1 MSPSTWLMSPGIT
14 TEAIDAALEQL
25 LQAVAEETAGHR
37 SATQLLADAE
47 ARLAQMEADCAEAIE
62 QRCRMAEDRIAA
74 DRQAAEERGQLIE
87 RTWVLGLIG
96 LMLEGL
102 QEGGAAAASLQSLRR
117 MVEEGPIKIG
127 VPGSELVG

>member
-1 MSPSTWLMSPGIT
+1 MSPGIT
-14 TEAIDAALEQL
+14 TEALDAALEQL

-37 SATQLLADAE
+37 SAKQLLADAE

-62 QRCRMAEDRIAA
+62 QYCRLAEDRIAA
-74 DRQAAEERGQLIE
+74 DRLAAEKRGRLAE

-127 VPGSELVG
+127 VPCSELVG

>member
-1 MSPSTWLMSPGIT
+1 MSPTT

-47 ARLAQMEADCAEAIE
+47 ARLAQMEADCAEAFE
-62 QRCRMAEDRIAA
+62 QCCLLAENRIAA

-96 LMLEGL
+96 MMLEGL
-102 QEGGAAAASLQSLRR
+102 QGGAAAAALQSLQL
-117 MVEEGPIKIG
+117 MVEQGPIEITA
-127 VPGSELVG
+127 PGSGSVA

>member
-1 MSPSTWLMSPGIT
+1 VSTT
-14 TEAIDAALEQL
+14 TTDAIDAALEQL
-25 LQAVAEETAGHR
+25 LQAVAEESAGHR
-37 SATQLLADAE
+37 SAVQLLADAE

-62 QRCRMAEDRIAA
+62 QCCILAEDRIAA

-102 QEGGAAAASLQSLRR
+102 QENGAAAASLQSLQR
-117 MVEEGPIKIG
+117 MVEEGPIEIG
-127 VPGSELVG
+127 VPGSELVD

>member
-1 MSPSTWLMSPGIT
+1 MSRTT

-47 ARLAQMEADCAEAIE
+47 ARLVRMEADCAEAIE
-62 QRCRMAEDRIAA
+62 QCCRMAEDRIAA
-74 DRQAAEERGQLIE
+74 DRQASEERGQLIE
-87 RTWVLGLIG
+87 RNWTLGLIG

-102 QEGGAAAASLQSLRR
+102 QDGGAAAASLQSLRR
-117 MVEEGPIKIG
+117 MVEEGPIEITA
-127 VPGSELVG
+127 PGSEPVV